1 MPEISLG
8 IRDILPGLAGNL
20 AITADN
26 LIPILCKLLPLPVN
40 GEVLGVDFMKRILI
54 KNLV

>member
-40 GEVLGVDFMKRILI
+40 GEGLGVGFMKRILI